1 MLLVYENR
9 TDGIV
14 VEWKKTVHFP
24 PHLHEAIE
32 VVYVT
37 DGDIELGVGQELY
50 HMDEG
55 DFAIVFPNVIHHYQV
70 FGKKENKVIYLYLD
84 PTLFPSYYKEL
95 QIYSPK
101 NPVVKKEQV
110 HPDVVNAIK
119 YLAGITEGNPMLIQA
134 YVQMILAHVF
144 AEMPMVDKSTVG
156 SDDLIYNAVEYVA
169 KNFREKI
176 SLEKMAYD
184 LCVSKYVLSRMF
196 AKTFHCNFS
205 KYVNGV
211 RLNYAVAVCDDSRT
225 DVEMLESAFDKLAQY
240 QFSYEVY
247 FTAKELLK
255 HVIDYGEMYHL
266 YIFDI
271 EMPEMN
277 GLQLAKEIRKID
289 AKALFVFLTGYTQYV
304 MDVFEVITFDYIS
317 KPITVEK
324 LESVLLKAM
333 QYLHMIKRDF
343 VFQFRKNQFR
353 ISCDDIVYFEKK
365 GRQAV
370 IHTISENFKAN
381 MTTEEIWKQLDDKVF
396 AHIHVSYIINLG
408 HIRAID
414 GDEVVMDN
422 EERLLI
428 ARSHKQ
434 NLKEKHMEFVRR
446 MV

>member
-1 MLLVYENR
+1 MLN
-9 TDGIV
+9 I
-14 VEWKKTVHFP
+14 
-24 PHLHEAIE
+24 
-32 VVYVT
+32 
-37 DGDIELGVGQELY
+37 
-50 HMDEG
+50 
-55 DFAIVFPNVIHHYQV
+55 
-70 FGKKENKVIYLYLD
+70 
-84 PTLFPSYYKEL
+84 
-95 QIYSPK
+95 
-101 NPVVKKEQV
+101 
-110 HPDVVNAIK
+110 
-119 YLAGITEGNPMLIQA
+119 
-134 YVQMILAHVF
+134 
-144 AEMPMVDKSTVG
+144 
-156 SDDLIYNAVEYVA
+156 
-169 KNFREKI
+169 
-176 SLEKMAYD
+176 
-184 LCVSKYVLSRMF
+184 
-196 AKTFHCNFS
+196 
-205 KYVNGV
+205 
-211 RLNYAVAVCDDSRT
+211 AVCDDSRT

-317 KPITVEK
+317 KPITVDK

-408 HIRAID
+408 HIRAIE

>member
-110 HPDVVNAIK
+110 HPDVVNAIN

>member
-1 MLLVYENR
+1 MLN
-9 TDGIV
+9 I
-14 VEWKKTVHFP
+14 
-24 PHLHEAIE
+24 
-32 VVYVT
+32 
-37 DGDIELGVGQELY
+37 
-50 HMDEG
+50 
-55 DFAIVFPNVIHHYQV
+55 
-70 FGKKENKVIYLYLD
+70 
-84 PTLFPSYYKEL
+84 
-95 QIYSPK
+95 
-101 NPVVKKEQV
+101 
-110 HPDVVNAIK
+110 
-119 YLAGITEGNPMLIQA
+119 
-134 YVQMILAHVF
+134 
-144 AEMPMVDKSTVG
+144 
-156 SDDLIYNAVEYVA
+156 
-169 KNFREKI
+169 
-176 SLEKMAYD
+176 
-184 LCVSKYVLSRMF
+184 
-196 AKTFHCNFS
+196 
-205 KYVNGV
+205 
-211 RLNYAVAVCDDSRT
+211 AVCDDSRT

-304 MDVFEVITFDYIS
+304 MDVFEVI
-317 KPITVEK
+317 
-324 LESVLLKAM
+324 
-333 QYLHMIKRDF
+333 
-343 VFQFRKNQFR
+343 
-353 ISCDDIVYFEKK
+353 VYFEKK

-408 HIRAID
+408 HIRAIE